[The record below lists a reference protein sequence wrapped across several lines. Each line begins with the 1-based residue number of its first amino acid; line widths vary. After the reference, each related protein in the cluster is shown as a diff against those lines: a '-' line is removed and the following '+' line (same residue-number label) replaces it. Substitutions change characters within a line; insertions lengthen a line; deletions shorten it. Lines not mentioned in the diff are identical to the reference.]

1 MNTPSTKAN
10 CMSAIQGK
18 TENRNNNY
26 QPYKGQ
32 QNQHKKGSGRQ
43 GQKKGGRGGGR
54 GYNSS
59 NNSCKNQSNQ
69 SNNSPYLHSTG
80 WNTAEVYGSSLTGR
94 YYDTSFIWTSAINKA
109 DWNGINGTSWR
120 EGPIYKTADGWLS
133 RQPPPP
139 VYTNFNNLPLPT
151 VPESSQETLVNP
163 PTPPPTPHFVQS
175 PLPAL
180 QAMSYVSMPSL
191 QSVSEAMETDS
202 NYYSDSIPD
211 STGPNTPAEWGQ
223 LCPPDCDGSSHWGPC
238 TKAGATTT
246 GFNWASP
253 ICNICKEDAHFRPCV
268 GSFCE
273 ECQKKH
279 PGECVKTHIR
289 YTPVKILTFSV
300 PYMDPLPIYE
310 TMDLDTPF
318 PHPIPYPDRI
328 DETFDARRI
337 CFMLKIKATP
347 QVIQHIQNNQFLYLD
362 TGRLKLNLKAEK
374 EPIEVY
380 GVKEAEVKEEKTLDP
395 QKLTV
400 KLKDLK
406 LKNEGDS
413 SSGYKSD
420 FSNLED
426 ASTDS
431 SFAGISDLNK
441 CINKSFY
448 NQDYLV

>member
-1 MNTPSTKAN
+1 MFLPIVETITIDETTTTNLTKASRTN
-10 CMSAIQGK
+10 TRKVLDVKARRKVVEEGEEGIILRIIAANINLISPTVATMLDKWLFKLIPPALWILPIFTPLDGIQLK
-18 TENRNNNY
+18 SMN
-26 QPYKGQ
+26 
-32 QNQHKKGSGRQ
+32 
-43 GQKKGGRGGGR
+43 
-54 GYNSS
+54 
-59 NNSCKNQSNQ
+59 
-69 SNNSPYLHSTG
+69 
-80 WNTAEVYGSSLTGR
+80 
-94 YYDTSFIWTSAINKA
+94 A

-163 PTPPPTPHFVQS
+163 PTSPPTPHFVQS
-175 PLPAL
+175 PLPAP
-180 QAMSYVSMPSL
+180 QAMSYASMPSL
-191 QSVSEAMETDS
+191 QSVSEAMETDI
-202 NYYSDSIPD
+202 YLI
-211 STGPNTPAEWGQ
+211 Q
-223 LCPPDCDGSSHWGPC
+223 LVLILLQNGDNHALQIAMDPLIGDLAQRLVLPPLDLTRHPLF
-238 TKAGATTT
+238 ATS
-246 GFNWASP
+246 ARKML
-253 ICNICKEDAHFRPCV
+253 ILDHV
-268 GSFCE
+268 
-273 ECQKKH
+273 
-279 PGECVKTHIR
+279 
-289 YTPVKILTFSV
+289 YTPVKIPTFSV

-310 TMDLDTPF
+310 TMDPDTPF
-318 PHPIPYPDRI
+318 PHPIPYPNRI

-347 QVIQHIQNNQFLYLD
+347 QVIQHIQNNRFLYLD
-362 TGRLKLNLKAEK
+362 TGHLKLNLKAEK

-380 GVKEAEVKEEKTLDP
+380 GVKEAEVKEEKTFDP
-395 QKLTV
+395 RKLTV
-400 KLKDLK
+400 KLKDLE

-431 SFAGISDLNK
+431 SFAGISDLDK